1 MTGGL
6 WLGVYAHVATLLL
19 PVVCRAGVGAV
30 WGVRKRTYPADFIA
44 MLATVVNTPA
54 LVFTR

>member
-6 WLGVYAHVATLLL
+6 WLGVYAHAASLLL

-30 WGVRKRTYPADFIA
+30 RGVRKRSYPADFIA
-44 MLATVVNTPA
+44 MLATVV
-54 LVFTR
+54 